1 MHCVARM
8 IHQHALMNISVCSQ
22 QFRFVRT
29 RQGSEEETAVCK
41 YFIRVAALSSLSS
54 LLLKSDYL

>member
-1 MHCVARM
+1 M